1 MNDNEIK
8 KNVRETYGSIAK
20 SASSCGSSSCGC
32 GCSGGPLLSNVSKKL
47 GYHDNELKAV
57 PDGADLGLGCGN
69 PTAYAMMKEGDTVL
83 DLGSGAGIDCFIAAK
98 TVGNSGKVIGVDMT
112 PEMIARARE
121 NAVKSGYSNVEFRLG
136 EIEHLPVDADSVDVI
151 ISNCVINLVPDKS
164 KAFSEA
170 FRVLRPGGRLSV
182 SDIVLNAPLP
192 EWVHAMKDAYS
203 ACISGAEL
211 KERYLALIKDSG
223 FEKIEI
229 ISEKKFS
236 PDLIANVEM
245 RGGIAESAREAANLV
260 LSISVS
266 AIKPL

>member
-20 SASSCGSSSCGC
+20 SDSSCCSSSCGC
-32 GCSGGPLLSNVSKKL
+32 SGSSQISKISKNL
-47 GYHDNELKAV
+47 GYQDKELNAV

-69 PTAYAMMKEGDTVL
+69 PTAFAMLKEGDTVL
-83 DLGSGAGIDCFIAAK
+83 DLGSGAGLDCFIAAR
-98 TVGNSGKVIGVDMT
+98 TVGSSGKVIGVDMT

-121 NAVKSGYSNVEFRLG
+121 NASKSGYSNVEFRLG
-136 EIEHLPVDADSVDVI
+136 EIEHLPVDADSVDVV

-182 SDIVLNAPLP
+182 SDIVLAAPLP

-203 ACISGAEL
+203 ACVSGAEL
-211 KERYLALIKDSG
+211 KERYLALIKDAG
-223 FEKIEI
+223 FETIEI
-229 ISEKKFS
+229 LGEKKFS
-236 PDLIANVEM
+236 TDLIVNVES
-245 RGGIAESAREAANLV
+245 RGGIAESAREAAELV

>member
-20 SASSCGSSSCGC
+20 SGSSCCGSSC
-32 GCSGGPLLSNVSKKL
+32 GCSGGSQITNISKNL
-47 GYHDNELKAV
+47 GYHDKELNAV
-57 PDGADLGLGCGN
+57 PDGSDLGLGCGN
-69 PTAYAMMKEGDTVL
+69 PTAFAMLKEGDTVL

-98 TVGNSGKVIGVDMT
+98 TVGSSGKVIGVDMT
-112 PEMIARARE
+112 PEMIVRARE
-121 NAVKSGYSNVEFRLG
+121 NALKSGYSNVEFRLG

-164 KAFSEA
+164 KAFLEA

-203 ACISGAEL
+203 ACITGAEL
-211 KERYLALIKDSG
+211 KNRYLEQIKDAG

-229 ISEKKFS
+229 LSEKKFS
-236 PDLIANVEM
+236 ADIIANVES
-245 RGGIAESAREAANLV
+245 RGGITESAREAAELV